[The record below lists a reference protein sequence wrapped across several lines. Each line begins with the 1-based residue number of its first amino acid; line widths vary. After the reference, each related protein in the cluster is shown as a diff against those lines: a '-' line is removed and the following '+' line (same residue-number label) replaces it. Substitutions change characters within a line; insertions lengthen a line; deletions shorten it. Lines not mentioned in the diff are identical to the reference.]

1 VPVLMVVTL
10 VFVAAGVALA
20 WMRYERDD
28 VPVTPPVG
36 SIATQAARR
45 DLFQDDFNEA
55 VFARPGLH
63 LTRSLV
69 FADNKGVDG
78 AVGGMAALVG
88 GSASRLAKLQNG
100 YVRSYAT
107 TMLIGVVAILGLVW
121 VIN

>member
-1 VPVLMVVTL
+1 MPQT
-10 VFVAAGVALA
+10 APEAGLLTTA
-20 WMRYERDD
+20 D
-28 VPVTPPVG
+28 
-36 SIATQAARR
+36 RR

-55 VFARPGLH
+55 AFARPGLH

-78 AVGGMAALVG
+78 AVGGVAALVG